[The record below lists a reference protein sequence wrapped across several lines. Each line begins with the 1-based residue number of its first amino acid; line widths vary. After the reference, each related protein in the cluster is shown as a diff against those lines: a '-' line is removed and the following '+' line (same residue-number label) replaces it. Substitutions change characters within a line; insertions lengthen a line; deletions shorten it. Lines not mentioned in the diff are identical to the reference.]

1 MGSKMPPSRVWKRTP
16 NFITHEPVEQVLME
30 ICEQTSWQEDDIRKK
45 LFESKLLIRVPGA
58 RYHIYRDS
66 LG

>member
-16 NFITHEPVEQVLME
+16 KFITHEPVDQVITE
-30 ICEQTSWQEDDIRKK
+30 ICEETSWTEDTIRQK
-45 LFESKLLIRVPGA
+45 LFDSKLLIQVPGA